1 MMRMNLSEWALQH
14 RSLTWY
20 LLLVL
25 MVAGALSYFRLGRE
39 EDPTFTIKTMVVAAA
54 WPGATINDTLQQV
67 TDRLEKKLQ
76 ETPSLDFLRSY
87 TKPGSTTIFVN
98 LLESTPAGAVPGVW
112 QLVRNKI
119 ADIQS
124 TLPAGVQGP
133 VFDTE
138 FGDVYG
144 SIFAFTADGFTERE
158 LRDHVESI
166 RSALLTVPDA
176 GKAQLLGAQEEKIY
190 LEFDTRK
197 LVGLDINLEQIIQ
210 SLRNQ
215 NAVTPAGTIQTDTEK
230 FSVRV
235 SGAFGDGSDLSRVNF
250 FANGRY
256 FRLTDIATVRHQY
269 ADPPGPIFRFDGKK
283 AIGLA
288 LSMRAGGNNLAFGE
302 AVNRKMATLVHDL
315 PIGIEPHLVSD
326 QSVVVE
332 HAIAGFSDALWEA
345 IGIVLAVSFLSLG
358 WRAGLVVAATIPLVL
373 AIVFLGMEIAG
384 ISLQRI
390 SLGAL
395 IIALGLLVD
404 DAMITVEMMV
414 SQLEAGVDRIKAATH
429 AYVTTAFPMLTG
441 TLVTVVGFVPV
452 GFAKSD
458 AGEYCFS
465 LFAVVTIALL
475 VSWIV
480 AVVFAPLIGVTLL
493 PATLHQSH
501 AEPSRLARLFRRVLL
516 AALRAKYLVIGG
528 TLAVLALSLF
538 AAGFVQQQFFPSS
551 DRPELLVNLNLPQ
564 NASIYATRNTVDKFE
579 KLLDGDPDIDR
590 YSTYIGQ
597 GAVRF
602 ILTLDEQLANDFF
615 AQLVIVAKS
624 TAARDRLRARLET
637 ILDERFP
644 ELITRISPL
653 ELGPP
658 VGWPLQYRV
667 SGPDA
672 EQVRA
677 EALRASQL
685 LAEDPRTRL
694 INFDWNEPAKSIRV
708 IIDQDEARRL
718 GLSGQSLS
726 TAFNAALSGTVISEV
741 RSGIYL
747 VDLVGRA
754 KSDQRRSIDTLRN
767 LQVALD
773 DGRIVP
779 LSQVARLDY
788 TTEPPIIW
796 RRNLLP
802 TITVRADVAAGVE
815 AKTVNAALA
824 GKIGSFAK
832 TLPPGYQIETGGTEE
847 ESAKGLASVAA
858 VFPITLL
865 LMLTILMVQIQSFQR
880 LFIVVS
886 VAPFGMI
893 GVVAA
898 LLPTNTPMGFVAI
911 LGIIALVGMIIRN
924 SVILVDQ
931 IETNIAAGYHPWN
944 AVIEAADHRL
954 RPIMLTAAAAIL
966 GMLPI
971 AREVFWGPMAYAVIG
986 GLAVA
991 TALTLVFLPSLYVA
1005 WFRVKYPGDHASVV
1019 NSTLPKAE
1027 TTEAS
1032 RSATQPVLAH
1042 DAPFMATQ

>member
-1 MMRMNLSEWALQH
+1 MMRMNLSEWALRH

-25 MVAGALSYFRLGRE
+25 MVAGALSYLRLGRE
-39 EDPTFTIKTMVVAAA
+39 EDPAFTIKTMVVSAA
-54 WPGATINDTLQQV
+54 WPGATIDDTLQQV

-87 TKPGSTTIFVN
+87 TKPGVTTIFVN

-119 ADIQS
+119 ADIKS

-133 VFDTE
+133 AFDDE

-144 SIFAFTADGFTERE
+144 SIFAFTADGFTDRE
-158 LRDHVESI
+158 LRDYVESI
-166 RSALLTVPDA
+166 RNALLTVPDA

-190 LEFDTRK
+190 LDIDTRQ
-197 LVGLDINLEQIIQ
+197 LVGLGINLDQIIQ

-215 NAVTPAGTIQTDTEK
+215 NAVTPAGTIQTDAEK
-230 FSVRV
+230 YSVRV
-235 SGAFGDGSDLSRVNF
+235 SGAFGEGGDLSRVNF
-250 FANGRY
+250 FAKGRY
-256 FRLTDIATVRHQY
+256 FRLTDIATVRHEY

-288 LSMRAGGNNLAFGE
+288 LSMRVGGNNLAFGE
-302 AVNRKMATLVHDL
+302 AVNRKMATVVRDL
-315 PIGIEPHLVSD
+315 PIGIEPHLVAD

-358 WRAGLVVAATIPLVL
+358 WRAGLVVAAAIPLVL

-414 SQLEAGVDRIKAATH
+414 SQLESGVDRVKAATH

-452 GFAKSD
+452 GFARSN

-465 LFAVVTIALL
+465 LFAVVVIALL

-493 PATLHQSH
+493 PATLHRRH
-501 AEPSRLARLFRRVLL
+501 AEPTRLARLFRRMLL
-516 AALRAKYLVIGG
+516 AALRAKYLVIVA
-528 TLAVLALSLF
+528 TLAALALSLF

-564 NASIYATRNTVDKFE
+564 NASIYATRDTVDKFE

-602 ILTLDEQLANDFF
+602 ILPFDEQLANDFF
-615 AQLVIVAKS
+615 AQLVIVTKG
-624 TAARDRLRARLET
+624 TAARDRLRTRLDK
-637 ILDERFP
+637 ILDEHFP
-644 ELITRISPL
+644 DVITRISPL

-667 SGPDA
+667 SGPDF
-672 EQVRA
+672 EQVRT
-677 EALRASQL
+677 EAVRASQL

-718 GLSGQSLS
+718 GLSGQSLA
-726 TAFNAALSGTVISEV
+726 TAFNAALSGTIISEV

-754 KSDQRRSIDTLRN
+754 RSDQRRSIDTLRN
-767 LQVALD
+767 LQIPLD
-773 DGRIVP
+773 DGRTVP

-788 TTEPPIIW
+788 ATEPPIIW

-802 TITVRADVAAGVE
+802 TITVRADVAPGVE

-824 GKIGSFAK
+824 GKLGSFAK
-832 TLPPGYQIETGGTEE
+832 TLPPGYQMETGGTEE

-898 LLPTNTPMGFVAI
+898 LLPTSTPMGFVAI

-924 SVILVDQ
+924 SVILMDQ
-931 IETNIAAGYHPWN
+931 IETNIAAGDHPWN
-944 AVIEAADHRL
+944 AVIDAADHRL

-1005 WFRVKYPGDHASVV
+1005 WFRVKDPGDHGSVV
-1019 NSTLPKAE
+1019 NSTQPKVE
-1027 TTEAS
+1027 MTEAS
-1032 RSATQPVLAH
+1032 RSAAQPALAH
-1042 DAPFMATQ
+1042 GARLTATE